1 MFAQLPRMTAFLF
14 SFICSAGAY
23 WVLLK
28 QPSPLLVLDTPTARG
43 LHQTSVPRGGGIVIT
58 ATVLFVAI
66 WIALRTGLDWVGVIS
81 GIGLVGISALGYLDD
96 RYHLSVKTRLA
107 VQFLLMGLVILATL
121 DSAVWR
127 FFGYEVNLP
136 AYVVFVPALVIL
148 VWMVNLFNFM
158 DGADGLA
165 GLQSL
170 VTALTLG
177 FWFGSAGIME
187 LAILN
192 FSLAGSVAAFL
203 WFNWTPARIFLGDS
217 GSLALGAWFGCMG
230 VIGVTQIGLP
240 FEAFLVLFGFFVFDA
255 SLTLVRRLFQGKPL
269 SEPHRDHL
277 YQRLILAGWSH
288 PRVALLTGFIGL
300 LMAIFASLI
309 VKTPNWG
316 LWCVVAAGS
325 VLVLFAIWASA
336 IAKTPN

>member
-1 MFAQLPRMTAFLF
+1 MGNMIAFF
-14 SFICSAGAY
+14 FGFIGSAGAL

-28 QPSPLLVLDTPTARG
+28 RPTPLLVLDAPTARG

-58 ATVLFVAI
+58 ATVLFFAI
-66 WIALRTGLDWVGVIS
+66 WIALRTGFDWAGIIS
-81 GIGLVGISALGYLDD
+81 GIGLVGISTLGYLDD
-96 RYHLSVKTRLA
+96 HYRLSVKTRLA
-107 VQFLLMGLVILATL
+107 TQFLLMGLVVLVSL
-121 DSAVWR
+121 DSAEWR
-127 FFGYEVNLP
+127 FFNYEVNLP
-136 AYVVFVPALVIL
+136 AYVAFLPVLVIL

-170 VTALTLG
+170 VAALTLG
-177 FWFGSAGIME
+177 YWFSGAGVTA

-230 VIGVTQIGLP
+230 VIGVTQVGFP

-255 SLTLVRRLFQGKPL
+255 SLTLVRRIFQGQPL
-269 SEPHRDHL
+269 SQPHRDHL
-277 YQRLILAGWSH
+277 YQRVILAGWSH

-300 LMAIFASLI
+300 LMAILASLI
-309 VKTPNWG
+309 VKTPHWG
-316 LWCVVAAGS
+316 LWCVVASGI
-325 VLVLFAIWASA
+325 VLVLFAIWTSA
-336 IAKTPN
+336 ISRTPNR

>member
-1 MFAQLPRMTAFLF
+1 MVAFLF
-14 SFICSAGAY
+14 GFICSAGAF

-28 QPSPLLVLDTPTARG
+28 RPTPLLVLDVPTARG
-43 LHQTSVPRGGGIVIT
+43 LHQTDVPRGGGIVIT
-58 ATVLFVAI
+58 ATVLLFAV
-66 WIALRTGLDWVGVIS
+66 WIALRTGFDWAGVIS
-81 GIGLVGISALGYLDD
+81 GVGLVGISALGYLDD
-96 RYHLSVKTRLA
+96 HYHLTVKTRLVA
-107 VQFLLMGLVILATL
+107 QLLLMGLVVLVTL

-136 AYVVFVPALVIL
+136 TYVVLVPALVIL

-158 DGADGLA
+158 DGADGLV
-165 GLQSL
+165 GFQSL
-170 VTALTLG
+170 VAALTLG
-177 FWFGSAGIME
+177 YWFGGAGITE

-192 FSLAGSVAAFL
+192 FSLAGSVGAFL

-217 GSLALGAWFGCMG
+217 GSLTLGAWFGCMG
-230 VIGVTQIGLP
+230 IIGVTQVGLP

-255 SLTLVRRLFQGKPL
+255 SLTLMRRLFQGKPL

-288 PRVALLTGFIGL
+288 PQVALLTGFLGL
-300 LMAIFASLI
+300 LMAICASLI
-309 VKTPNWG
+309 VKTPSWG
-316 LWCVVAAGS
+316 LWCVVVAGS

-336 IAKTPN
+336 IAKAPNRLRN

>member
-1 MFAQLPRMTAFLF
+1 MGAFLF
-14 SFICSAGAY
+14 SFICSASAL

-28 QPSPLLVLDTPTARG
+28 RPTPFLVLDPPTARG
-43 LHQTSVPRGGGIVIT
+43 LHQISVPRGGGIVVT
-58 ATVLFVAI
+58 ATVLFFAI
-66 WIALRTGLDWVGVIS
+66 WIALRTGFDWTGIIS
-81 GIGLVGISALGYLDD
+81 ATGLVGISTLGYLDD
-96 RYHLSVKTRLA
+96 RYHLSVKTRLIA
-107 VQFLLMGLVILATL
+107 QFVLMGLIILVTL
-121 DSAVWR
+121 DSAGWH
-127 FFGYEVNLP
+127 FFSYEVNLP
-136 AYVVFVPALVIL
+136 SYIVFLPALVIL

-158 DGADGLA
+158 DGADGLV

-170 VTALTLG
+170 VAALTLG
-177 FWFGSAGIME
+177 CWFGSTGSTQ

-230 VIGVTQIGLP
+230 VIGVMQVGLP

-255 SLTLVRRLFQGKPL
+255 SLTLARRLFQGKTL

-288 PRVALLTGFIGL
+288 PRVALLTGLIGL
-300 LMAIFASLI
+300 LNAIFASLI

-316 LWCVVAAGS
+316 LWCVAVAVS
-325 VLVLFAIWASA
+325 VLVLFAIWTSA
-336 IAKTPN
+336 AVKVPNRLKN

>member
-1 MFAQLPRMTAFLF
+1 MTAFLF

-28 QPSPLLVLDTPTARG
+28 QPSPLLVLDAPTARG

-58 ATVLFVAI
+58 ATVLFVTI

-107 VQFLLMGLVILATL
+107 AQFLLMGLVVLATL

-170 VTALTLG
+170 VAALTLG
-177 FWFGSAGIME
+177 FWFGSAGITE

-240 FEAFLVLFGFFVFDA
+240 FEAFLVLFGFFAFDA
-255 SLTLVRRLFQGKPL
+255 SLTLARRLFQGKPL
-269 SEPHRDHL
+269 SEPHREHI
-277 YQRLILAGWSH
+277 YQKLILAGWSH
-288 PRVALLTGFIGL
+288 PRVALLTGLIGL
-300 LMAIFASLI
+300 LMAICASLI

-316 LWCVVAAGS
+316 LWWIVTAGS
-325 VLVLFAIWASA
+325 VLVSFAIWASA
-336 IAKTPN
+336 TANAPNRLKN